1 MIWFYPKPN
10 GALSEALVARLTA
23 FLSERGIECARFD
36 APASVGADDLIVVL
50 GGDGTLIH
58 GAQRFADRGAAVL
71 AINLGRLGY
80 LTPFSSEGA
89 EQAVLDALAGRLRE
103 EMRMRLSVAVRRADG
118 ETIEFNAVLNEATV
132 TSHQPARI
140 CSLTL
145 SVDGQPLTSLRG
157 DGVLVATPTGSTAYA
172 LSCGGPVLMPGL
184 RCMVVVPVAPH
195 SFSFRPLVL
204 HPDQAVSIRLDDPG
218 WLVLDGQTREAL
230 RAGDEVTVGAAS
242 VPLRL
247 LAPLDHDHLQ
257 TLSAKLHW
265 GKGPT

>member
-10 GALSEALVARLTA
+10 GGSSEALVHRLTQ
-23 FLSERGIECARFD
+23 FLEPRGIACARFED
-36 APASVGADDLIVVL
+36 PTAVQADHLVVVL

-58 GAQRFADRGAAVL
+58 GAQRFGDSGAAIL

-80 LTPFSSEGA
+80 LTPFSSEDA
-89 EQAVLDALAGRLRE
+89 EQALLDALGGRLRE
-103 EMRMRLSVAVRRADG
+103 EARMRLAVSVDRADG
-118 ETIEFNAVLNEATV
+118 STAEFNAVLNEATV

-140 CSLTL
+140 CSLSL
-145 SVDGQPLTSLRG
+145 AVDERPVTELRG

-184 RCMVVVPVAPH
+184 RSMLVVPVAPH

-204 HPDQAVSIRLDDPG
+204 HPDQRVSVGLSDPG

-230 RAGDEVTVGAAS
+230 QIGDRVTVSAARHA
-242 VPLRL
+242 LRL
-247 LAPLDHDHLQ
+247 LQPGDHDHLR